1 MYKYK
6 IADTAVDV
14 TYKQSVRN
22 WTAWDGA
29 ADITAETGKII
40 TVVECDAEY
49 LALKA
54 GSQTV
59 TAKA

>member
-1 MYKYK
+1 M
-6 IADTAVDV
+6 

-29 ADITAETGKII
+29 SDITAETGKTI

-59 TAKA
+59 TSKASE